1 MALPDLVIPSR
12 PITITQSSADKPE
25 VTIDVF
31 GLNIE
36 DFIYLVD
43 GYKDALGA
51 IFLRNVIESLADPDV
66 SKEILMS
73 FPRFAA
79 ACVASACK
87 QRSAEEYVR
96 NLPFPI
102 QLELLATVFALT
114 FPCGLKKV
122 WKSCFRRSYPC
133 SKSSSV
139 RSGKEKN
146 QACRRTR
153 SRAVCAC
160 SY

>member
-1 MALPDLVIPSR
+1 MALSDLVIPSR
-12 PITITQSSADKPE
+12 PITITQASAEKPE

-31 GLNIE
+31 GLNTE

-51 IFLRNVIESLADPDV
+51 IFLRNVKESLADPDV

-73 FPRFAA
+73 FPGFAA
-79 ACVASACK
+79 ACVACACK

-114 FPCGLKKV
+114 FPDGLKK
-122 WKSCFRRSYPC
+122 SL
-133 SKSSSV
+133 
-139 RSGKEKN
+139 EKLLP
-146 QACRRTR
+146 TILPLLKK
-153 SRAVCAC
+153 
-160 SY
+160 